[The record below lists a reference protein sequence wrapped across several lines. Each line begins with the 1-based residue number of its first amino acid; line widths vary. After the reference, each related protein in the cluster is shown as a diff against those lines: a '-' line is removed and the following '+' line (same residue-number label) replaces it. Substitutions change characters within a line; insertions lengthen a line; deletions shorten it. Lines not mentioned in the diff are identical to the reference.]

1 MSKFDKIIAEY
12 LPFEYDKTQKF
23 IQNLYYYNLT
33 KRDFIKKLIL
43 HEYDNLASI
52 GYDLNALTIEI
63 VEKIDATIDTDYDYA
78 DIEEIKGIVAD
89 LIYEYCR
96 SRKGKL
102 TPLED

>member
-43 HEYDNLASI
+43 HEYDNLLEL
-52 GYDLNALTIEI
+52 GNDLTDLTIDI
-63 VEKIDATIDTDYDYA
+63 VDKIDANIDTDYDYE
-78 DIEEIKGIVAD
+78 DIDEIKDYVID
-89 LIYEYCR
+89 LLFEYCWNR
-96 SRKGKL
+96 KL